1 MERRDSFQECLEIE
15 NQKLGWV
22 RPMSLASPLNGT
34 RYILLQQ
41 LLAVSASFFTEQLK
55 GLFVLNKG
63 LINRPF
69 DIFFFFFSDR
79 FAECFQ
85 NFFVTNNI
93 VSANAFSF

>member
-15 NQKLGWV
+15 NQKRGWV
-22 RPMSLASPLNGT
+22 RPTSLVSPLNGM

-41 LLAVSASFFTEQLK
+41 LLAVSASFFTKQLK

-63 LINRPF
+63 FINCFF
-69 DIFFFFFSDR
+69 DIFFFFFSNR

-85 NFFVTNNI
+85 DFFVTNDI
-93 VSANAFSF
+93 VSANAFSL